1 MGALADAPRP
11 GAARTITDDQ
21 VEALVT
27 RALTERGPGQD
38 SHWSTRT
45 MAAETGLP
53 QSSVFRIWRAFG
65 LKPHAAHHP
74 LRTLVPSSSLMPLL
88 AFRWC
93 HRYRAR
99 RGASVWHAWHAWRD
113 PLPGEI
119 FFGQAAPAGVTREAR
134 ESLAGEPTESADER
148 PGHPNVQAAPPQPPI
163 TPHIPAYPSLC

>member
-27 RALTERGPGQD
+27 RTLTESGPGQD
-38 SHWSTRT
+38 SHCSTRT

-53 QSSVFRIWRAFG
+53 QSSVSRIWRAFG
-65 LKPHAAHHP
+65 LKSHAARHR
-74 LRTLVPSSSLMPLL
+74 LRTLVRSSSLMPLL
-88 AFRWC
+88 AFRGC

-99 RGASVWHAWHAWRD
+99 RRASVWHAWRD
-113 PLPGEI
+113 SLPGEI